1 MSHPPCYNGN
11 RVVSGTW
18 EMWRSLVLTVKLR
31 RGGNNPHTHTHA
43 ACKVSQ
49 LLWPQAG
56 GGPHFGFIS
65 CGAGLAG

>member
-31 RGGNNPHTHTHA
+31 RGGNNPHTHMLLAKCLSFCGRKREGVPTS
-43 ACKVSQ
+43 VS
-49 LLWPQAG
+49 
-56 GGPHFGFIS
+56 
-65 CGAGLAG
+65 